1 MFWTPTCRKCQYNTI
16 GKYFLQFEC
25 APGEFLLSKDVD
37 VMLWQ
42 DWKKYSGKSKLR
54 DLGNFVVV
62 DNRLMEEF
70 DEFKPNM
77 IEPGVILLPSC
88 DLLQYWIT
96 KEKKRP
102 FNTVMRFGSPYV
114 PMSIDQIDDLL
125 DWVTQAKERLKQGEH
140 VFI

>member
-1 MFWTPTCRKCQYNTI
+1 MFWTPICNVSIT
-16 GKYFLQFEC
+16 
-25 APGEFLLSKDVD
+25 LLENIFCSLIVHLANFFIR
-37 VMLWQ
+37 VMAGLV
-42 DWKKYSGKSKLR
+42 KGKSKLR

-70 DEFKPNM
+70 DEFKANT
-77 IEPGVILLPSC
+77 IEPGVILLPYC

-102 FNTVMRFGSPYV
+102 FNTVMRFGSPLSV
-114 PMSIDQIDDLL
+114 DQVDDLL
-125 DWVTQAKERLKQGEH
+125 DWVTQAKKRLKQGEH